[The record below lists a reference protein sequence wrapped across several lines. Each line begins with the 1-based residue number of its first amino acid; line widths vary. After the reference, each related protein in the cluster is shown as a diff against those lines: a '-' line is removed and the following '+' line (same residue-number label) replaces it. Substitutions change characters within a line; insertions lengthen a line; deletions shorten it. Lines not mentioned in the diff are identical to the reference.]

1 MCSLR
6 RQTRVCCSANGSRR
20 WTASVVMPAA
30 RRKAAPSKSLLW
42 PVLAPRA
49 LPHASY
55 VLAAGPK
62 LQHRSVTSAWPVGLM
77 DKASASGA
85 GDSRFE
91 SWAGQIMVRAGT
103 RQALPPVQPLGPGAN
118 CETASGIHASCPSCA
133 PGALPWERGA
143 TPETMP
149 SPLGQLSWH
158 SLPSPVVVLAA
169 SASMTPAGLEPAIPG
184 SVGRCLIHW
193 ATGPCC
199 AR

>member
-1 MCSLR
+1 MPYPLGHGALLCSLR

-30 RRKAAPSKSLLW
+30 KRKAAPSKSLLW

-85 GDSRFE
+85 GDSRLE
-91 SWAGQIMVRAGT
+91 SWAGQ
-103 RQALPPVQPLGPGAN
+103 ALPGVSSRSSGSQRLQAQVLKWNCPGRSWCKARARQGLQPRSQVAPAAHARAVE
-118 CETASGIHASCPSCA
+118 CWHWRSARRPRVDSSG
-133 PGALPWERGA
+133 
-143 TPETMP
+143 
-149 SPLGQLSWH
+149 
-158 SLPSPVVVLAA
+158 VAA
-169 SASMTPAGLEPAIPG
+169 RL
-184 SVGRCLIHW
+184 
-193 ATGPCC
+193 
-199 AR
+199 